1 MGSSTLRNITLLLST
16 CVMSL
21 SAAGPEGALQGTVR
35 DASGGVIAGAAV
47 SANRAN
53 TSRSWR
59 AVTDAAGQYRIP
71 AMQPGEY
78 AVRIQA
84 SGFGALEAP
93 RATIQVDQITRLDAV
108 LQVGQ
113 RVEVVQVEAPLP
125 GLDNHSATRKWTVP
139 RPPIAEIPLNGRQF
153 LDLAMLVP
161 GSVPAAAGTQ
171 GAGFSVNGMRSQSNV
186 YLLDGMSNVDTQT
199 NQSLN
204 LFRITDAVQE
214 FSVQTSGVQPEHGR
228 GTGAQVNVLTRSG
241 SNQFH
246 ASAFEYFRNTHLN
259 AADFFTNKLGGVKS
273 PMNRNQFGATLGGP
287 LRRDRTFFFSSWEA
301 FRQSAPTVAT
311 TLTPTAAQRATVTDP
326 VSRKLLAFYPLPNVA
341 GGQLYTANVPN
352 TDNDNT
358 ALLRI
363 DHTLSPRDHLSARWT
378 QFWGTGS
385 TPGPT
390 PLSGGNEGPSSQVA
404 SMLHARHDFSPN
416 TTGDLRLGFSRYA
429 VSRLPQDAAFDAR
442 SLFTAAN
449 GAPLPG
455 VPATSGLPS
464 ISIAGG
470 FPALGA
476 GMNFP
481 QGRTANTFELI
492 GAIRQT
498 SPFGANRHTWS
509 WGFHLRREDQYRY
522 LDRARRAVI
531 NFANFAD
538 FARGLV
544 NSATIRTGST
554 YSAWT
559 RLPASFWWQD
569 TYRPLP
575 NLSITFGARYESF
588 GALTERAQRAAN
600 YIPGVGLIT
609 AGTNR
614 LIDIDPRATGP
625 AALLQRTSPVALPQA
640 GMYAD
645 RNNLAPMFGIVWA
658 PGRSGLWVIRTGAR
672 LAYDDL
678 FNNIPLSM
686 GLAPPASLQTTQSAN
701 VTQPGRFAWPLAFD
715 QNVPLIA
722 NFGRQGPGTPV
733 SGIIALQ
740 GVDPRLRTA
749 RALLHHFGLQR
760 QLGRIIAELDYHG
773 SQGRQLG
780 IFTDANQPTVIVRD
794 PARRGPVAPN
804 EQVFPDSRFGQ
815 IQIAKSIAN
824 SAYHAVTVSM
834 RRQSVSGAY
843 LQAWYSL
850 GKSIDTNSSYYGSGN
865 QPGEPGAPIDNRNLR
880 LERGLS
886 AFDARHRLVAAAVLP
901 LPRRWAV
908 LNGWTLSGV
917 ATLQSGTPFTVVN
930 GGPDTSGFN
939 QATQGSSPN
948 AQNRPNLIGTGP
960 VRQDNR
966 NPDAALDAARFA
978 PAAAGQP
985 GTSGRNILTG
995 PGLSNINL
1003 AAIRRFRL
1011 PPEGMH
1017 LELRGE
1023 FMNVLNHT
1031 NFAQPVAD
1039 LNNASF
1045 GRILQTVGSTSA
1057 NSSTGG
1063 STGGSRLVQIGVRLS
1078 F

>member
-1 MGSSTLRNITLLLST
+1 MT
-16 CVMSL
+16 
-21 SAAGPEGALQGTVR
+21 AAGPEGSLQGTVR
-35 DASGGVIAGAAV
+35 DASGGVITGAAV
-47 SANRAN
+47 TANRVD
-53 TSRSWR
+53 TGSSWR
-59 AVTDAAGQYRIP
+59 ATTDAAGRYRIP
-71 AMQPGEY
+71 ALHPGQY
-78 AVRIQA
+78 AVRIEA
-84 SGFGALEAP
+84 NGFRALQAP
-93 RATIQVDQITRLDAV
+93 RATIQLDQITRLDAV
-108 LQVGQ
+108 LEVGPQ
-113 RVEVVQVEAPLP
+113 IEVVNVEAPLP
-125 GLDNHSATRKWTVP
+125 GLDNNSATRKWTVP
-139 RPPIAEIPLNGRQF
+139 PQPIAAIPLNGRQF
-153 LDLAMLVP
+153 LDLATLVP
-161 GSVPAAAGTQ
+161 GSAPAPAGTQ

-186 YLLDGMSNVDTQT
+186 YLLDGMSNTDTQT
-199 NQSLN
+199 NQPLN

-214 FSVQTSGVQPEHGR
+214 FSVQTSAVHSEHGR

-241 SNQFH
+241 GNQFH
-246 ASAFEYFRNTHLN
+246 ASLFEYFRNTVLN
-259 AADFFTNKLGGVKS
+259 ASDFFTNKLGGVKS

-287 LRRDRTFFFSSWEA
+287 LRRNRTYFFSSWEA
-301 FRQSAPTVAT
+301 FRQGAPTVTA
-311 TLTPTAAQRATVTDP
+311 TLTPTLAQRATVTDP
-326 VSRKLLAFYPLPNVA
+326 ISRKLLAFYPLPNA
-341 GGQLYTANVPN
+341 EGGQLYTANVPN

-358 ALLRI
+358 ALIRI
-363 DHTLSPRDHLSARWT
+363 DHTLSPRDHLTGRWT

-385 TPGPT
+385 TPGAT

-404 SMLHARHDFSPN
+404 AMLHERHDFSPT

-429 VSRLPQDAAFDAR
+429 VSRLPQDATFDAR
-442 SLFTAAN
+442 SLFNAAN

-455 VPATSGLPS
+455 VPANSGLPS
-464 ISIAGG
+464 ISIGGG

-492 GAIRQT
+492 GSIRQT
-498 SPFGANRHTWS
+498 APFGANRHTWS
-509 WGFHLRREDQYRY
+509 WGFHLRREEQYRY
-522 LDRARRAVI
+522 LDRARRGVI

-538 FARGLV
+538 FARGQV

-554 YSAWT
+554 YSAWS
-559 RLPASFWWQD
+559 RLPASLWWQD

-575 NLSITFGARYESF
+575 NLSLTFGVRYESF

-609 AGTNR
+609 AGTNQ
-614 LIDIDPRATGP
+614 LTDIDPRATGP

-645 RNNLAPMFGIVWA
+645 RNNLAPMLGLVWT
-658 PGRSGLWVIRTGAR
+658 PGANGLWVLRAGAR

-722 NFGRQGPGTPV
+722 NFGRQGPGSPV

-740 GVDPRLRTA
+740 GVDPNLRTA
-749 RALLHHFGLQR
+749 RALLHHVGLQR
-760 QLGRIIAELDYHG
+760 QLGRIIAEIDYHG
-773 SQGRQLG
+773 SQGRRLG

-804 EQVFPDSRFGQ
+804 EQLFPDPRFGQ

-824 SAYHAVTVSM
+824 SSYHALTLSM

-886 AFDARHRLVAAAVLP
+886 AFDARHRFVAAAVLP
-901 LPRRWAV
+901 LKV
-908 LNGWTLSGV
+908 LTLSSV
-917 ATLQSGTPFTVVN
+917 VTLQTGTPFTVVH

-939 QATQGSSPN
+939 QSTQGSSPN
-948 AQNRPNLIGTGP
+948 AQNRPNLIGAGP

-966 NPDAALDAARFA
+966 NPDAAFDVARFA
-978 PAAAGQP
+978 PATAGQP
-985 GTSGRNILTG
+985 GTAGRNSLTG
-995 PGLSNINL
+995 PGLNNINL
-1003 AAIRRFRL
+1003 AASRRIRLR
-1011 PPEGMH
+1011 PEGMH

-1023 FMNVLNHT
+1023 FMNLLNHT

-1045 GRILQTVGSTSA
+1045 GRILQTVGSTTA